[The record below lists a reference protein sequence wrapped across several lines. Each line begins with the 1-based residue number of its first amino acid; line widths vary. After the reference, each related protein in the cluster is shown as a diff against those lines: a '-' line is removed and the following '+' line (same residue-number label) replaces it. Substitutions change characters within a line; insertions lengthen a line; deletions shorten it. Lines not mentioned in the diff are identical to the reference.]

1 MPLMSLKSPR
11 ALLARLN
18 AFGRDQSGATTIEWV
33 ILTASCL
40 SLSIGLSALVQ
51 NGVERNAKNT
61 AAAMNDYAIATSFS
75 TASAASD
82 ADAGGKSGSGS
93 GSDPSGGVSPGVVP
107 AAAPASGIGGSAAK
121 IGSAAN

>member
-18 AFGRDQSGATTIEWV
+18 AFGRDQSGATTVEWV

-51 NGVERNAKNT
+51 NGVERNARNT
-61 AAAMNDYAIATSFS
+61 AAALGDYAIATSFS
-75 TASAASD
+75 TAAAATD
-82 ADAGGKSGSGS
+82 AKAGGKDSSGSGR
-93 GSDPSGGVSPGVVP
+93 DPSGGVSPGVVP
-107 AAAPASGIGGSAAK
+107 TVAPASGVGGKAAM